1 MDWKRLLGRRQKEA
15 EIDEEIQ
22 SHLRMAI
29 QDRIERGDSPQQA
42 RTSALRELGNAGLV
56 KEDTRAVWV
65 WTALERLAQDLK
77 YALRQMRHSPGFAA
91 VAVLSLG
98 LGIGANTAVFSLI
111 NTLMLRT
118 LPVREPGQLV
128 EFLNQY
134 PGDPF
139 LNVFSWQSY
148 EHFRDHNQV
157 FSGITGLQPSR
168 FEVRA
173 EGLEAE
179 TLHGEGVV
187 GNFFP
192 LLGLKPA
199 IGRLLGPSD
208 DRTGAADSAV
218 AVVSWSYW
226 NSRFNLDPAIVGRRI
241 VVEDI
246 PVTVVGVAPRNFS
259 GLWVGRMQPDVWVP
273 LAMEAM
279 MRRSTSAEIGPLALI
294 ARLKPAVS
302 IEQARAEMAVLFQ
315 WTVEERAREAS
326 ASRRSLERQLK
337 FAVDPAGAGLST
349 PLRDQF
355 SKPLLALMAV
365 VVLLLLIACA
375 NLASMLLARAAARER
390 EMALR
395 VSLGA
400 GRLRLVRQVLTE
412 SLLLS
417 ALGALI
423 GIVPAYFGA
432 DALVRIMTSGRP
444 MIGMPDI
451 EIDVNPDQ
459 QVLLFTGGMALLT
472 GLLFGLVPA
481 LRAMRVAPASA
492 LRGAGKA
499 GESRGGRLFG
509 KSLVA
514 AQVALS
520 ILLLSCAGLFLRHVS
535 NLRNVGAGFERENIL
550 LVTLDPQGSGYQR
563 EQLAG
568 LYRELLG
575 RLEAIPGVRSA
586 TLSGVTPLS
595 GAGAS
600 CFVTVEGFQESP
612 EDRRYVQRNW
622 VAPKYFE
629 TFGTALAAGR
639 DFRFLDQGNSRVA
652 IINQAMARYYFAD
665 RDPIGK
671 HVTFDGDESSYEIVG
686 VAGDAKYYDLR
697 ETPPRTIYLSSF
709 HRDGVVGHNF
719 ALRTSVDPAEVTGDV
734 GRTVRDVLKTVA
746 VRRITTMA
754 EQMDG
759 VIVPERLVAL
769 LSGLFGG
776 LGLLLAAIGLYGLLA
791 YTVARRVHEIGVRMA
806 LGATRGD
813 VSRRVLTDALG
824 MVSAG
829 LLIGVPIT
837 IWGKTFAASMIEGL
851 QLDSPAPIAFGG
863 ATMIA
868 VALLAAYLPARRA
881 ARVDP
886 IEALRHE

>member
-1 MDWKRLLGRRQKEA
+1 MKRLFSRRPKEA

-29 QDRIERGDSPQQA
+29 QDRVERGESPQQA
-42 RTSALRELGNAGLV
+42 RTSALRELGNARLV

-77 YALRQMRHSPGFAA
+77 DALRQMRHSPGFAA
-91 VAVLSLG
+91 VAVLSLA
-98 LGIGANTAVFSLI
+98 LGVGANTAVFSLI

-179 TLHGEGVV
+179 TLHGDAVV
-187 GNFFP
+187 GSFFP

-226 NSRFNLDPAIVGRRI
+226 NSRFNLDRAIVGRRI
-241 VVEDI
+241 VVEGI
-246 PVTVVGVAPRNFS
+246 PATVVGVAPRNFS
-259 GLWVGRMQPDVWVP
+259 GLWVGRQPPDVWVP
-273 LAMEAM
+273 LAVKAM
-279 MRRSTSAEIGPLALI
+279 MRRSTSAEAEIGPLALI

-315 WTVEERAREAS
+315 WTVEDRARDAS
-326 ASRRSLERQLK
+326 PSRSALERQLK

-349 PLRDQF
+349 PLRHQF

-365 VVLLLLIACA
+365 VGLLLLIACA

-481 LRAMRVAPASA
+481 LRAMRMTPASA

-499 GESRGGRLFG
+499 GETRGARLFG
-509 KSLVA
+509 EPGSRAGGLVD
-514 AQVALS
+514 VVVERCRS
-520 ILLLSCAGLFLRHVS
+520 VS
-535 NLRNVGAGFERENIL
+535 QPRV
-550 LVTLDPQGSGYQR
+550 
-563 EQLAG
+563 
-568 LYRELLG
+568 
-575 RLEAIPGVRSA
+575 
-586 TLSGVTPLS
+586 
-595 GAGAS
+595 
-600 CFVTVEGFQESP
+600 ESP
-612 EDRRYVQRNW
+612 QRWRR
-622 VAPKYFE
+622 
-629 TFGTALAAGR
+629 
-639 DFRFLDQGNSRVA
+639 FR
-652 IINQAMARYYFAD
+652 AREHSAC
-665 RDPIGK
+665 
-671 HVTFDGDESSYEIVG
+671 
-686 VAGDAKYYDLR
+686 DA
-697 ETPPRTIYLSSF
+697 
-709 HRDGVVGHNF
+709 
-719 ALRTSVDPAEVTGDV
+719 
-734 GRTVRDVLKTVA
+734 
-746 VRRITTMA
+746 
-754 EQMDG
+754 
-759 VIVPERLVAL
+759 
-769 LSGLFGG
+769 
-776 LGLLLAAIGLYGLLA
+776 
-791 YTVARRVHEIGVRMA
+791 
-806 LGATRGD
+806 
-813 VSRRVLTDALG
+813 
-824 MVSAG
+824 
-829 LLIGVPIT
+829 
-837 IWGKTFAASMIEGL
+837 
-851 QLDSPAPIAFGG
+851 
-863 ATMIA
+863 
-868 VALLAAYLPARRA
+868 
-881 ARVDP
+881 
-886 IEALRHE
+886 

>member
-1 MDWKRLLGRRQKEA
+1 MDWKRLFSGRRKEA

-22 SHLRMAI
+22 SHLRMAM
-29 QDRIERGDSPQQA
+29 QDRMERGDSPRQA
-42 RTSALRELGNAGLV
+42 RTSALQELGNAGLV

-77 YALRQMRHSPGFAA
+77 YALRQMRRSPGFTA
-91 VAVLSLG
+91 VAVLTLA

-111 NTLMLRT
+111 NALMLRT
-118 LPVREPGQLV
+118 LPVREPAQLV
-128 EFLNQY
+128 ELLNQY

-157 FSGITGLQPSR
+157 FSGITGLRSSR
-168 FEVRA
+168 FEVRG
-173 EGLEAE
+173 EGIETE
-179 TLHGEGVV
+179 TLHGEAVV

-192 LLGLKPA
+192 LLGMKPA

-208 DRTGAADSAV
+208 DRMGAADSAV

-259 GLWVGRMQPDVWVP
+259 GLRVGVRPDIWMP
-273 LAMEAM
+273 LAMVPM
-279 MRRSTSAEIGPLALI
+279 MRGSTSAGIGNLALI

-315 WTVEERAREAS
+315 WTVEERARDAS
-326 ASRRSLERQLK
+326 ASRRALERQLK

-355 SKPLLALMAV
+355 AKPLLALMAV
-365 VVLLLLIACA
+365 VALLLLIACT
-375 NLASMLLARAAARER
+375 NLAGMLLARGAVRQR

-400 GRLRLVRQVLTE
+400 GRIRLLRQVLTE

-417 ALGALI
+417 SAGALT
-423 GIVPAYFGA
+423 GILLAYFGA
-432 DALVRIMTSGRP
+432 AALVRIMTSGP
-444 MIGMPDI
+444 LVGMPHI
-451 EIDVNPDQ
+451 EIQVRPDQ
-459 QVLLFTGGMALLT
+459 DVLLFTGAVSFLT
-472 GLLFGLVPA
+472 GLVFGLVPA
-481 LRAMRVAPASA
+481 LRAMGTPPASV
-492 LRGAGKA
+492 LRSGGKA
-499 GESRGGRLFG
+499 GETKGGRFFG
-509 KSLVA
+509 KGLVA

-520 ILLLSCAGLFLRHVS
+520 VLLLSAAGLFLSHVS
-535 NLRNVGAGFERENIL
+535 NLRNVGVGFERHNIL
-550 LVTLDPQGSGYQR
+550 LVTLDPSDGGYQR
-563 EQLAG
+563 EQLSD
-568 LYRELLG
+568 LYQQLLTH
-575 RLEAIPGVRSA
+575 LEAIPGVRSA
-586 TLSGVTPLS
+586 TLSGMTPIS

-600 CFVTVEGFQESP
+600 SFVIVEGFQESP

-629 TFGTALAAGR
+629 TFGTPLVAGR
-639 DFRFLDQGNSRVA
+639 DFQFLDQGNSRVA

-671 HVTFDGDESSYEIVG
+671 HVTFDDDESSYEIVG
-686 VAGDAKYYDLR
+686 VAGDAKYYNLR
-697 ETPPRTIYLSSF
+697 DTPPRTVYLSSF
-709 HRDGVVGHNF
+709 QQGGVVGHNF
-719 ALRTSVDPAEVTGDV
+719 ALRTSVDTGAVSGDV
-734 GRTVRDVLKTVA
+734 RRTVSDVLKTVA
-746 VRRITTMA
+746 VAKVTTMA
-754 EQMDG
+754 DQMDTS
-759 VIVPERLVAL
+759 IVPERLVAL

-776 LGLLLAAIGLYGLLA
+776 LGLLLSAIGLYGLLA
-791 YTVARRVHEIGVRMA
+791 YTVAHRVHEIGVRMA

-813 VSRRVLTDALG
+813 MSRRVLRDALG
-824 MVSAG
+824 MVGAG
-829 LLIGVPIT
+829 LAIGVPIT
-837 IWGKTFAASMIEGL
+837 FWGKSFAASMIEGL
-851 QLDSPAPIAFGG
+851 PLGSPAPIAFGG
-863 ATMIA
+863 AGMIA

-881 ARVDP
+881 ARIDP